1 LKGLHGSRSCVAG
14 GVTYGLVR
22 TSYGY
27 YDKGKNCGPWPRCAD
42 EAGTSC
48 ERFREFARSVALGK
62 HRFNHVA
69 ESPSDCS
76 CSPAHD
82 TARNGEA
89 PSPHMG
95 RKSCN
100 ELLRWPAT
108 AVSVH
113 RSPEEPTIVMVA
125 SARVGRDLLSLMPKG
140 RIPAVEYRVWIANQ
154 VDGAADGGNVD
165 GWLVDLRIRD
175 FDGVAGIRSIR
186 ARAPDAP
193 LIAIGAGDAE
203 SATRTLAAG
212 ADTALR
218 DGDPGDMVIETIA
231 GFLRRVWLA
240 YARDQ
245 LCIGDVVVDRRHQ
258 RVSCNGE
265 WLHITLRQFRILECL
280 AQNFGNVVKPVDL
293 REYMWVYRGVT
304 RPSVNSVE
312 VQIAYLRRLLRESRE
327 IVIQTV
333 PREGY
338 VLIRNDQ

>member
-1 LKGLHGSRSCVAG
+1 
-14 GVTYGLVR
+14 
-22 TSYGY
+22 
-27 YDKGKNCGPWPRCAD
+27 
-42 EAGTSC
+42 
-48 ERFREFARSVALGK
+48 
-62 HRFNHVA
+62 
-69 ESPSDCS
+69 
-76 CSPAHD
+76 
-82 TARNGEA
+82 
-89 PSPHMG
+89 
-95 RKSCN
+95 
-100 ELLRWPAT
+100 
-108 AVSVH
+108 
-113 RSPEEPTIVMVA
+113 
-125 SARVGRDLLSLMPKG
+125 MPKG